1 MVFPSEHLFSS
12 WGPSEMKLCVGKE
25 NNCPSSEPPPKASW
39 IITPMIASYAKYQN
53 KLKHK
58 EDSHTL
64 GTVKTAMY
72 LKLFTWDSE
81 LVLQVK
87 ALADK
92 PDALN
97 LIPKTNIVEEKN

>member
-1 MVFPSEHLFSS
+1 
-12 WGPSEMKLCVGKE
+12 MKLCVGKE

-39 IITPMIASYAKYQN
+39 THTYDSYAKYQN

-58 EDSHTL
+58 EDSRTL
-64 GTVKTAMY
+64 GIVKTAMY

-92 PDALN
+92 SEALN
-97 LIPKTNIVEEKN
+97 LIPKTNIVEEKNWLFL